1 MIPHSTTADQRLRF
15 NAFQTIPDLL
25 RFADKSQLWLSFV
38 ASQSLEQI
46 IPRATQSPAETRQY
60 RDGREF
66 RPALDF
72 LEISPAHVGFLGER
86 LLC

>member
-1 MIPHSTTADQRLRF
+1 MPNGHALIHSIAIERCGILKSHGLQ
-15 NAFQTIPDLL
+15 NAL
-25 RFADKSQLWLSFV
+25 
-38 ASQSLEQI
+38 LEQI